1 MGTYK
6 ETLRN
11 KQAELIRKATDGSV
25 LLASLDAPSIDK
37 SVLFDADGLK
47 ALPKTGT
54 PKLPWRD
61 LGWLTDDGAQFS
73 RDVSTSDITSWGS
86 ISPTRT
92 DVTADSSTLTVACQ
106 ETNIVTIGLATG
118 MDMST
123 ITLNAATGGAVE
135 IKKPTRPSAKSY
147 RVLSVAVDEYNGD
160 EIYIARYLPR
170 AKVTGFSEQS
180 FGGGDEPIMWGVTFT
195 GEEDSA
201 LGFSESWLFGGP
213 GWTALLERMQ
223 FPAITP

>member
-25 LLASLDAPSIDK
+25 LLASLDAPTID
-37 SVLFDADGLK
+37 STVLFDVDGLK
-47 ALPKTGT
+47 ALPSTGD
-54 PKLPWRD
+54 PKMPWGD
-61 LGWLTDDGAQFS
+61 LGWLTEDGAQFS

-106 ETNIVTIGLATG
+106 ETKMLTIGLATG

-123 ITLNAATGGAVE
+123 VAPDANGAIE
-135 IKKPTRPSAKSY
+135 IRKPTRPSAKSY

-180 FGGGDEPIMWGVTFT
+180 FGGGDDPIMWGVTFT
-195 GEEDSA
+195 GEEDST

-213 GWTALLERMQ
+213 GWAALSEKMG
-223 FPAITP
+223 FAPVTP

>member
-47 ALPKTGT
+47 ALPKTGN

-92 DVTADSSTLTVACQ
+92 DVMTLPAGRVSSDPLT
-106 ETNIVTIGLATG
+106 
-118 MDMST
+118 SRS
-123 ITLNAATGGAVE
+123 
-135 IKKPTRPSAKSY
+135 PP
-147 RVLSVAVDEYNGD
+147 
-160 EIYIARYLPR
+160 IARDCDR
-170 AKVTGFSEQS
+170 ARSVRR
-180 FGGGDEPIMWGVTFT
+180 DCNR
-195 GEEDSA
+195 SA
-201 LGFSESWLFGGP
+201 VKAP
-213 GWTALLERMQ
+213 
-223 FPAITP
+223 